1 MEYCKELKVSVL
13 NAIQWLKIAW
23 NRVSS
28 VTIQHCFQHCSF
40 TSEVPL
46 YVDTAPPPSSELES
60 LFDELKSHDFNI
72 EGSVD
77 DYTSIDNDVAIDGI
91 LSDNEIVSTVQGE
104 EVLEVSYVEY
114 DDDEPVTCPTISEYR
129 NALDI
134 VRRFVTCH
142 STTSYLNT
150 IAELEDLLV
159 NTTPRVKQTSLTD
172 YL

>member
-1 MEYCKELKVSVL
+1 MGAPILAGAHV
-13 NAIQWLKIAW
+13 
-23 NRVSS
+23 
-28 VTIQHCFQHCSF
+28 HC
-40 TSEVPL
+40 
-46 YVDTAPPPSSELES
+46 TACTPHVAATG
-60 LFDELKSHDFNI
+60 HDFNI

-77 DYTSIDNDVAIDGI
+77 DYTSNDNDVSIDGI
-91 LSDNEIVSTVQGE
+91 LSDNEIVFTVQGG